1 MRAPNFFCIFFFIF
15 FIQASEKKEYK
26 FKFATHMPSK
36 MEQVMLFDVFN
47 TLFMSWLL

>member
-1 MRAPNFFCIFFFIF
+1 MRAPNFFLYFFIF

-36 MEQVMLFDVFN
+36 MEQVMLFNVFN
-47 TLFMSWLL
+47 NLFMFGLV